1 MTAGINHQDVFMCP
15 VALLPYNVTQVKPK
29 YRNNLLTLNTPSSLS
44 SNLTSSSLSSNL
56 SQRKAGGAQGEMETI
71 QLLKFQPMI
80 DLEFSTPA
88 RCVRRAKVFRA
99 KFFRANFFFKHA
111 QLALQLL
118 LLPAP
123 LPHSAPGRLT
133 WLQLL
138 PPTLQP
144 RPTTPHPSSSST
156 PFPSWRNR
164 ERVLVLGSS
173 TSLP

>member
-15 VALLPYNVTQVKPK
+15 VALLPYNVTQVKTK

-44 SNLTSSSLSSNL
+44 SNL
-56 SQRKAGGAQGEMETI
+56 SQRKPGGAQGEMETI
-71 QLLKFQPMI
+71 QLLKLQPMI

-99 KFFRANFFFKHA
+99 KFFFKHA

-118 LLPAP
+118 FLPFP
-123 LPHSAPGRLT
+123 LPYSASGRLT

-144 RPTTPHPSSSST
+144 RPITPHPSSSST

>member
-15 VALLPYNVTQVKPK
+15 VALLPYNVTQVK
-29 YRNNLLTLNTPSSLS
+29 RNNLLTLNTPSSLS
-44 SNLTSSSLSSNL
+44 SHLTPSSLSSNL

-71 QLLKFQPMI
+71 QLLKLQPMI

-88 RCVRRAKVFRA
+88 RCMRRAKVFRA
-99 KFFRANFFFKHA
+99 KVFFKHA

-164 ERVLVLGSS
+164 ERVLALGSS